1 MASTEILHEIERKK
15 LNISFDF
22 LPAYDVEAEKLDLT
36 MFAKEFQKT
45 TGKKVNKVAYEKL
58 GLIKKEGATYFAT
71 NAGILFS
78 NNEIKKS
85 FFPYSKIEC
94 ARFKGQKTDIIIDSK
109 TIDDSICLQAEKV
122 IDFIERHINKG
133 SKIGKV
139 YREDK
144 WEYPISAV
152 REIIINAIV
161 HRDYS
166 LSGKDIKVAIFDD
179 MLEVTSPGTIPPS
192 IDLNDLST
200 GQSEIRNK
208 TIAPIF
214 KELKLIEQWGTGFQ
228 KLFDSLKEYPNLEVR
243 FNQPALSFQVQ
254 LIKNN
259 VDSDTFI
266 SQKEHKVKLDKN
278 LKSEAT
284 PQATPQVVLN
294 FVESSPQII
303 KILEFCLVPK
313 LRNEI
318 QLLIG
323 LTDRKYFS
331 KKYINP
337 LIILNL
343 IEMTMPEKPQSPKQK
358 YKTTLLGEQII
369 GKFNVL

>member
-1 MASTEILHEIERKK
+1 
-15 LNISFDF
+15 
-22 LPAYDVEAEKLDLT
+22 
-36 MFAKEFQKT
+36 
-45 TGKKVNKVAYEKL
+45 
-58 GLIKKEGATYFAT
+58 
-71 NAGILFS
+71 
-78 NNEIKKS
+78 
-85 FFPYSKIEC
+85 
-94 ARFKGQKTDIIIDSK
+94 
-109 TIDDSICLQAEKV
+109 
-122 IDFIERHINKG
+122 
-133 SKIGKV
+133 
-139 YREDK
+139 
-144 WEYPISAV
+144 
-152 REIIINAIV
+152 
-161 HRDYS
+161 
-166 LSGKDIKVAIFDD
+166 

>member
-1 MASTEILHEIERKK
+1 M
-15 LNISFDF
+15 
-22 LPAYDVEAEKLDLT
+22 PAYDVEAEKLDLT

-278 LKSEAT
+278 LKSKAT